1 MKFKELRDLIY
12 SPCKV
17 IVGDETYDVQ
27 THGETKFDNLEVIGI
42 RPRLISTFYIEV
54 LLK

>member
-1 MKFKELRDLIY
+1 MKFKELRNLVY

-17 IVGDETYDVQ
+17 IVGSETYDVQ
-27 THGETKFDNLEVIGI
+27 THEENKFDDLEVIGI